1 MTPATEVLK
10 SPQLSPTPQK
20 ITFEEFL
27 ALYSNG
33 EHVEWVDGEVQWLHG
48 APGDCEESSMT
59 AASLPHVR
67 LQMFLAAILEEFAKT
82 HGLGVVVID
91 PFVMRMGQGLPGRAP
106 DIAFV
111 KTENAARLRP
121 TFIDGPAD
129 LVVEIVSRDDPGRDY
144 IDKYR
149 EYEAAGV
156 TEYWIIDPEAQRTE
170 FNQLRDGKYHEVL
183 PDEDGAY
190 HSAQLPGLWI
200 KPVWFWQEPLPGLIE
215 ILREWKL
222 I

>member
-1 MTPATEVLK
+1 MTPTTEVLNAPYP
-10 SPQLSPTPQK
+10 SATEK
-20 ITFEEFL
+20 ITFEEFI
-27 ALYSNG
+27 ARYSHG
-33 EHVEWVDGEVQWLHG
+33 EHVEWVDGDVLWLHG
-48 APGDCEESSMT
+48 APGDGEESEMT

-82 HGLGVVVID
+82 HGLGSVVVD

-106 DIAFV
+106 DITFV
-111 KTENAARLRP
+111 KTENAVRLRS

-129 LVVEIVSRDDPGRDY
+129 LVVEVVSRDDPGRDY

-156 TEYWIIDPEAQRTE
+156 PEYWIIDPEAQRTE
-170 FNQLRDGKYHEVL
+170 FNQLNDGKYREVL
-183 PDEDGAY
+183 ADQRGIY
-190 HSAQLPGLWI
+190 HSTQVSGLWI
-200 KPVWFWQEPLPGLIE
+200 KTEWLWQDPLPGLVE